1 MSLPHVTHLIVEL
14 RTGGAEWSLLRLL
27 EHTRDQYH
35 HRVICLGP
43 PPEHNTD
50 IGARIAALGVDIT
63 WYNYRASGPWAV
75 FQAWRALRRQPPDI
89 LQSWM
94 YPANA
99 LAGLLQHALPAR
111 TRVCWNV
118 RQSPVDLHAERR
130 RVRFW
135 VQAPQLAW
143 LRPDAVIYNSH
154 AGQTTHAPWGYA
166 TIPAAVITNGINTQL
181 FQPNPEA
188 RARVRTADNPQDKT
202 WVSMV
207 CRYHPRKGVAN
218 YLRMVK
224 KLRAS
229 HPQVMFSLIGEGM
242 HADNAELMGLL
253 GEVGLS
259 EVDVALLGP
268 RSDIHDLLPA
278 LDLLV
283 LASQREGTPNIL
295 LEALACEVPCV
306 ATNVGDVAQI
316 LGEPGKNWV
325 VAPDD
330 ADALAAATEEV
341 LTNLQNTQGEVRSQA
356 QLARQRMVSQYGIEQ
371 CMSAYHEFYQ
381 QQLRT

>member
-1 MSLPHVTHLIVEL
+1 
-14 RTGGAEWSLLRLL
+14 
-27 EHTRDQYH
+27 
-35 HRVICLGP
+35 
-43 PPEHNTD
+43 
-50 IGARIAALGVDIT
+50 
-63 WYNYRASGPWAV
+63 
-75 FQAWRALRRQPPDI
+75 
-89 LQSWM
+89 
-94 YPANA
+94 
-99 LAGLLQHALPAR
+99 
-111 TRVCWNV
+111 
-118 RQSPVDLHAERR
+118 
-130 RVRFW
+130 
-135 VQAPQLAW
+135 
-143 LRPDAVIYNSH
+143 
-154 AGQTTHAPWGYA
+154 
-166 TIPAAVITNGINTQL
+166 
-181 FQPNPEA
+181 
-188 RARVRTADNPQDKT
+188 
-202 WVSMV
+202 MV